1 MSSNTEFDAIIVGG
15 GHNGL
20 AAAAYLA
27 RAGRDVLVLEKLEHP
42 GGAAVSAHAFD
53 GVDARL
59 SRYSYL
65 VSLLPQQII
74 DDLGLRI
81 KLARRRYSSYTPDP
95 QDGSR
100 ALLVDNEDEAA
111 TAASFTAVGAPDG
124 EFRAFTAFYAA
135 CRQLTEA
142 LWPTMTSPLLPRS
155 EARSLANRAGASQ
168 AWEAM
173 IEHPIGNA
181 ISKELHSDLVRGVV
195 LTDALIGTFARAD
208 DEDLQQNICF
218 LYHLIGGGT
227 GDWDVPV
234 GGMGAVSG
242 ELERAARDAG
252 ATILT
257 SADVTAVRP
266 GGAVDYRHGG
276 QDRTSTARWILAN
289 VAPAVLERLRGTPE
303 SVLGCGRAVAVGGA
317 DAGADRDGNPNH
329 RREGAQVKVNL
340 LLKRLPRLLD
350 GSVSPEAA
358 FGGTF
363 HINETWSQL
372 DAAYRSAAA
381 GAVPSPLPCEIY
393 CHSLTDPS
401 ILSPELRAAGAQTLT
416 VFGLH
421 VPDRLVTAE
430 NNEARRAELQSA
442 VLASLNSVLAEPI
455 EDLLLTD
462 ADGRPCIETKTTLD
476 IERAV
481 GMPRGNIFHGGLD
494 WPFVED
500 GDPLD
505 TPARRWG
512 VATDDPRILLCGS
525 GARRGGA
532 VSAIGGHNA
541 AMAVL
546 ESERA
551 WPCVNRTVDHAHESF
566 LPRPRPGR
574 GQLEPAAGPPG
585 GGDVLHGISRRDR
598 PDHGHSQYR
607 RRFLGAGR
615 RREHHHDGLPDDG
628 GDGHPAQQLAGGA
641 ARCAPGVLP
650 RHRHLH
656 RGVTAVRA
664 QPGPHH
670 ADPEPC
676 PAGRR
681 RGHDGARGHPGGAAR
696 NAEEGPAAGHRLP
709 GVARAA
715 GTGPGAARGRRADDL
730 PVLALDLPGQPAPGS
745 GRLPGRPAPGPGGRR
760 R

>member
-27 RAGRDVLVLEKLEHP
+27 KAGRDVLVLEKLEHA

-65 VSLLPQQII
+65 VSLLPRQII

-81 KLARRRYSSYTPDP
+81 TLARRRYSSYTPDP
-95 QDGSR
+95 ADGSR
-100 ALLVDNEDEAA
+100 ALLVDNGDEAA
-111 TAASFTAVGAPDG
+111 TAASFAAVGAPDG
-124 EFRAFTAFYAA
+124 EFGAFTAFYAA

-142 LWPTMTSPLLPRS
+142 LWPTMTAPLL
-155 EARSLANRAGASQ
+155 ARSDARALAARAGADA

-173 IEHPIGNA
+173 IEHPIGQA
-181 ISKELHSDLVRGVV
+181 IRRELGSDLVRGVV

-276 QDRTSTARWILAN
+276 QDHSATARWVLSN
-289 VAPAVLERLRGTPE
+289 VAPVVLDRLRGLPAAGL
-303 SVLGCGRAVAVGGA
+303 SAGAPAISAVAA
-317 DAGADRDGNPNH
+317 TNPNH

-372 DAAYRSAAA
+372 DAAYSTAAA
-381 GAVPSPLPCEIY
+381 GSVPSPLPCEIY

-401 ILSPELRAAGAQTLT
+401 ILSPELQAAGAQTLT

-430 NNEARRAELQSA
+430 NNEDRRAELQAA
-442 VLASLNSVLAEPI
+442 VLASLNSVLAEPV
-455 EDLLLTD
+455 EDLLLTGP
-462 ADGRPCIETKTTLD
+462 DGRPCIETKTTLD

-500 GDPLD
+500 GEPLD

-512 VATDDPRILLCGS
+512 VSTDDPQILLCGS

-546 ESERA
+546 ESE
-551 WPCVNRTVDHAHESF
+551 
-566 LPRPRPGR
+566 
-574 GQLEPAAGPPG
+574 PP
-585 GGDVLHGISRRDR
+585 LSHG
-598 PDHGHSQYR
+598 
-607 RRFLGAGR
+607 
-615 RREHHHDGLPDDG
+615 
-628 GDGHPAQQLAGGA
+628 
-641 ARCAPGVLP
+641 
-650 RHRHLH
+650 
-656 RGVTAVRA
+656 
-664 QPGPHH
+664 
-670 ADPEPC
+670 
-676 PAGRR
+676 
-681 RGHDGARGHPGGAAR
+681 
-696 NAEEGPAAGHRLP
+696 
-709 GVARAA
+709 
-715 GTGPGAARGRRADDL
+715 
-730 PVLALDLPGQPAPGS
+730 
-745 GRLPGRPAPGPGGRR
+745 
-760 R
+760 